1 MQEYSPELFW
11 LVVISF
17 VVAFALSFG
26 IGANDVAN
34 SFGTSVGSRVLTL
47 RSACILASVFE
58 IAGAVLIGYKVS
70 DTLRKV
76 LIDVNAYQGAE
87 KQLIF
92 GYLSSLGGSAVWLLI
107 ATSFRLPISGTHSI
121 VGATIGFS
129 LVAKGFH
136 GMKWSMLFGIVAS
149 WFISPIC
156 SGTVSVIVYILI
168 REHVLNSSNP
178 VRNGLKSL
186 PIFYGITIAVNVFS
200 VVEGGSKFLHLNGIT
215 LRTSVLASIIIGL
228 LSAGIVY
235 LFVVP
240 KQQVVLSCLPSIT
253 RENTADS
260 AFHVARV
267 EDYGGNSSIA
277 TTNNSPARRIDDD
290 FYILRKY
297 DETTSDKIEMNVI
310 RNSREQLKEEAGQ
323 TSGTSESRPNALPK
337 KKKKRAGLKPNASA
351 VPLIKIDS
359 ATSVNMEKMPNVDVE
374 DSRGRNTPIMRTPI
388 ETIFTFLQI
397 LTAIFG
403 SFAHGGN
410 DVSNAIGPLVAIW
423 LIYSEGSVL
432 QSSETPFFILLYG
445 GIGIS
450 IGLWVWGRNVIKTV
464 GEDLTQI
471 TPSTG
476 FSIEIGSSM
485 TVLLASKLGVPIS
498 TTHCK
503 VGSVVFVGW
512 SSSSAQGVDWKLF
525 KNIIFAW
532 VITLPVSA
540 VLSGLLMYILLS
552 YQNFL

>member
-1 MQEYSPELFW
+1 MEAYSPDLVW

-17 VVAFALSFG
+17 FVAFILSFG

-34 SFGTSVGSRVLTL
+34 SFGTSVGAKVLTL
-47 RSACILASVFE
+47 KSACMLATVFE

-76 LIDVNAYQGAE
+76 LVDVNMYQDSE
-87 KQLIF
+87 KQLIL
-92 GYLSSLGGSAVWLLI
+92 GYLSSLGGSGAWLII
-107 ATSFRLPISGTHSI
+107 ATAFRVPISGTHSI

-129 LVAKGFH
+129 LVAKGAS
-136 GMKWSMLFGIVAS
+136 GLKWSTLFGIVAS

-156 SGTVSVIVYILI
+156 SGLVSVIVYVSIRRYILK
-168 REHVLNSSNP
+168 SSNP
-178 VRNGLKSL
+178 VRNGLQAL
-186 PIFYGITIAVNVFS
+186 PIFYGVTIGINVFS
-200 VVEGGSKFLHLNGIT
+200 VVEDGSKLLHLDKVPLWGSFTI
-215 LRTSVLASIIIGL
+215 SIFFGVF
-228 LSAGIVY
+228 SAIVVY

-240 KQQVVLSCLPSIT
+240 KQHIKLSCLPSIT
-253 RENTADS
+253 RVNTDDS
-260 AFHVARV
+260 AFHPETRTG
-267 EDYGGNSSIA
+267 EKGSIPN
-277 TTNNSPARRIDDD
+277 TPLKRSDDD

-297 DETTSDKIEMNVI
+297 DQNSHDKFEMTEITTTVSENQKQKVDGKHTDNNNTKKSKKEK
-310 RNSREQLKEEAGQ
+310 EQI
-323 TSGTSESRPNALPK
+323 
-337 KKKKRAGLKPNASA
+337 GLIPNASE
-351 VPLIKIDS
+351 VPLIKIES
-359 ATSVNMEKMPNVDVE
+359 ASSLNNGSKSPQIFQQDLEKDDGSLP
-374 DSRGRNTPIMRTPI
+374 RTPI
-388 ETIFTFLQI
+388 ENIFAFLQI

-410 DVSNAIGPLVAIW
+410 DVSNAIGPLVAVW
-423 LIYSEGSVL
+423 LIYSDGSVM
-432 QSSETPFFILLYG
+432 QQSETPFFILLYG

-450 IGLWVWGRNVIKTV
+450 VGLCLWGRNVIKTV
-464 GEDLTQI
+464 GEDLTRI

-476 FSIEIGSSM
+476 FSIELGSSM

-512 SSSSAQGVDWKLF
+512 SSSSKEGVDWGLF

-540 VLSGLLMYILLS
+540 VLSATFMYLLS
-552 YQNFL
+552 IYLL